1 MHIIVWSID
10 DFESCETSQSPV
22 KYTFRFLNKHFIF
35 KNNKKR
41 AVLTN
46 QIGELHKEVLD
57 WQMELSQFI
66 SLGKRISAESDASQ
80 SRSILDNCDLA
91 DKRWKN
97 IVKDITIKMNENSIN
112 NNEAK
117 EMGQNLNVAVGWA
130 EDTLTL
136 ITKQVNVT
144 DVAQLEAIISQ
155 LEKAQAEAIK
165 QRMVLDEFAAQVGVN
180 NATYQQSRGK
190 IERIIQM
197 LPKRLGFLVERKNK
211 IERLT
216 KDVEQCQEFVD
227 NMNEKRS
234 KSISPQDS
242 VKIRLNV
249 SDKEYEINKLFNDF
263 LSLEREVNGAGLNI
277 ETSVERQ
284 LKSLKESWYTL
295 HSDVRKI
302 SNNLNGNGETSPSRR
317 VPVEV
322 EVEAE
327 AASPVESLPSL
338 GSPSSCSTSR
348 DMIASP
354 STPSHSEP
362 EEASAGAG
370 QDNAQNSL
378 IAKCKQVVGWLNNIG
393 KRMTFTL
400 RP

>member
-1 MHIIVWSID
+1 
-10 DFESCETSQSPV
+10 
-22 KYTFRFLNKHFIF
+22 
-35 KNNKKR
+35 
-41 AVLTN
+41 
-46 QIGELHKEVLD
+46 
-57 WQMELSQFI
+57 MELSQFI

-97 IVKDITIKMNENSIN
+97 IVKDITNKMNENSIN

-136 ITKQVNVT
+136 ITKQVNVS
-144 DVAQLEAIISQ
+144 DVSQLEAIISQ

-190 IERIIQM
+190 IERIVQM

-263 LSLEREVNGAGLNI
+263 LILEREVTGAGLNI
-277 ETSVERQ
+277 ETTVERQ

-302 SNNLNGNGETSPSRR
+302 SNNLNGNGESSPSRR
-317 VPVEV
+317 IPVEV
-322 EVEAE
+322 EVT
-327 AASPVESLPSL
+327 SPVESLPSL
-338 GSPSSCSTSR
+338 GSPSSSSTSR

-354 STPSHSEP
+354 STASHSEP
-362 EEASAGAG
+362 EEAGAG

-393 KRMTFTL
+393 KRMIFIHL
-400 RP
+400 SRLQNLMIFMFQLLM

>member
-1 MHIIVWSID
+1 M
-10 DFESCETSQSPV
+10 
-22 KYTFRFLNKHFIF
+22 
-35 KNNKKR
+35 
-41 AVLTN
+41 
-46 QIGELHKEVLD
+46 
-57 WQMELSQFI
+57 
-66 SLGKRISAESDASQ
+66 
-80 SRSILDNCDLA
+80 
-91 DKRWKN
+91 
-97 IVKDITIKMNENSIN
+97 
-112 NNEAK
+112 
-117 EMGQNLNVAVGWA
+117 
-130 EDTLTL
+130 
-136 ITKQVNVT
+136 NVT

-302 SNNLNGNGETSPSRR
+302 SNNLNGNGESSPSRR

-322 EVEAE
+322 EAG

-393 KRMTFTL
+393 KRVTFTF